1 MADTTFWPGDARLA
15 ITISMMFEANG
26 QPISGAGGPITE
38 PIKPGY
44 PDLATNT
51 YFDYGMREGIPRLLD
66 LFDRRRIRVSSF
78 MIGQAVEKNPR
89 LAREIAER
97 GHEVAAHGRTW
108 EPQYAL
114 SREEERAFIQDS
126 VESIERATGQKPVGY
141 NCYWIRDSVN
151 TLELLQELGFVYHI
165 DDLSH
170 DEPFIQRINGQPFVT
185 VPYTVHLNDIVSF
198 DFPNYAPLEHLQVL
212 KDEFDQLYAEGA
224 HRRRMMVVGTHD
236 RISGRPNRI
245 RVLEEFITYA
255 QAHPGIWF
263 ATKTEIAHWALQTPE
278 ITPLVEREKPEI
290 SGMPAGHI
298 SVKV

>member
-78 MIGQAVEKNPR
+78 MIGQAVEKNPQ
-89 LAREIAER
+89 LAREIVER

-114 SREEERAFIQDS
+114 SREEERAFLLDS
-126 VESIERATGQKPVGY
+126 GQRQHAGTLARTGVCLPVLATWDIRSEKSSLRAIY
-141 NCYWIRDSVN
+141 
-151 TLELLQELGFVYHI
+151 
-165 DDLSH
+165 
-170 DEPFIQRINGQPFVT
+170 
-185 VPYTVHLNDIVSF
+185 
-198 DFPNYAPLEHLQVL
+198 
-212 KDEFDQLYAEGA
+212 
-224 HRRRMMVVGTHD
+224 
-236 RISGRPNRI
+236 
-245 RVLEEFITYA
+245 
-255 QAHPGIWF
+255 
-263 ATKTEIAHWALQTPE
+263 
-278 ITPLVEREKPEI
+278 
-290 SGMPAGHI
+290 
-298 SVKV
+298 